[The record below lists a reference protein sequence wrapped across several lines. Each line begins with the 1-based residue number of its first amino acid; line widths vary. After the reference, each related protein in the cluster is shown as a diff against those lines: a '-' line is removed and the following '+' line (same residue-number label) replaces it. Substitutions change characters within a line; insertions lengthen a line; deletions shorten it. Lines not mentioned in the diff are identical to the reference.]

1 MHLRAEFLSDEFV
14 IMDESAEF
22 IDEEFVIEDEAEAAN
37 GLDVVFAGPSD
48 APPARVA
55 FPVAARARA
64 GAADR
69 WRIAYLVFAVGVS
82 GAMAVAIC
90 ARVLARNSEVPAE
103 VTSTPTPTATATA
116 SPTSTSTSTSTSTPT
131 ADPAPSEST
140 DAERDAIEA
149 ADAKRLAQRALDKG
163 KAAIA
168 IEQGERS
175 VALDA
180 GDAEAWL
187 ILGAAYMQRGN
198 FAKARRCFS
207 SCVQMATRGARAECA
222 ALMR

>member
-1 MHLRAEFLSDEFV
+1 MHLRAEFLPDEFV
-14 IMDESAEF
+14 VMDESAAF
-22 IDEEFVIEDEAEAAN
+22 LDEEFVIEDES
-37 GLDVVFAGPSD
+37 DVVFAGPSD
-48 APPARVA
+48 APPAHVA

-69 WRIAYLVFAVGVS
+69 WRMAYLVFAVGVS

-90 ARVLARNSEVPAE
+90 ARVLARDSEGRSEVTAI
-103 VTSTPTPTATATA
+103 STPTATATPTTT
-116 SPTSTSTSTSTSTPT
+116 PTSAAAS
-131 ADPAPSEST
+131 DPAPSESP
-140 DAERDAIEA
+140 DAERDALEA
-149 ADAKRLAQRALDKG
+149 ADAKQLAQKALDKG

-180 GDAEAWL
+180 GDAEAWS
-187 ILGAAYMQRGN
+187 ILGAAYMQKGN
-198 FAKARRCFS
+198 FAKARRCFL